1 MVPNFENQVLQN
13 DKLDLIN
20 NWRNPIDSIYPSIY
34 MTHDLTQGRHLY
46 FC

>member
-34 MTHDLTQGRHLY
+34 MTHDLTQGRH